1 MRLSKYKNESSSWY
15 FISHLNPIFEVSS
28 RLKKRKMKIFA
39 VSSIAVIISTAFA
52 AAQTSAYTASI
63 VTCTA
68 WNASAVTPDITTS
81 TATTPLSH

>member
-1 MRLSKYKNESSSWY
+1 
-15 FISHLNPIFEVSS
+15 
-28 RLKKRKMKIFA
+28 MKFFA
-39 VSSIAVIISTAFA
+39 VASIAVIISTAFA

-68 WNASAVTPDITTS
+68 WNASAVAPDITTS

>member
-1 MRLSKYKNESSSWY
+1 MVFYQSLESNFRSK
-15 FISHLNPIFEVSS
+15 
-28 RLKKRKMKIFA
+28 LKIKKEKMKFFA
-39 VSSIAVIISTAFA
+39 VASIAVIISTAFA

-68 WNASAVTPDITTS
+68 WNASAVAPDITTS